1 MARWLILERSGY
13 RKINVVTRE
22 TTRKKDGVTERLHLF
37 SIQGKPEGLRS
48 TVFLKA
54 LDVFFL

>member
-1 MARWLILERSGY
+1 MSLPGKRQG
-13 RKINVVTRE
+13 
-22 TTRKKDGVTERLHLF
+22 KKDGVTERLHLF

>member
-1 MARWLILERSGY
+1 MILERSGY